1 MNTKMIFKERIYDE
15 LNVAKYRFNE
25 IKSLY
30 DSAILSDRLPESYIE
45 YLKRELDIALMTYQY
60 KERYYVKHFKIKF
73 NRIRKDDVL

>member
-30 DSAILSDRLPESYIE
+30 DSVIELDKLPESYIE

-60 KERYYVKHFKIKF
+60 KERYYEKHFKIKS
-73 NRIRKDDVL
+73 N